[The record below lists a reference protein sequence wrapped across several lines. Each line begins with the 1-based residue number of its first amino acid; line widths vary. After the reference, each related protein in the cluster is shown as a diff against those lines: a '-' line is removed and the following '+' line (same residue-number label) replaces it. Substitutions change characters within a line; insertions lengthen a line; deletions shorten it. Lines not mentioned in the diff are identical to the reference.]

1 MQQLDDAVVVLD
13 GGRQDDLL
21 RLALHLEQL
30 LVHLGQPQARPLGV
44 PPGPDG
50 LDALQVVQLDRLQK
64 ERIEEGRVDQVEV
77 GLGDVEVVE
86 EDADEVLVAAV
97 QGVLEA
103 LDWKCETY
111 LLLKEG
117 KTSTSFVKFMQIYLG
132 SKLGIL

>member
-30 LVHLGQPQARPLGV
+30 LVHLGESQASPLGV
-44 PPGPDG
+44 PPGQDR
-50 LDALQVVQLDRLQK
+50 LDALQVVQLDRLQE
-64 ERIEEGRVDQVEV
+64 ERVEEGRVDQVEV

-103 LDWKCETY
+103 LDGKYETY

-117 KTSTSFVKFMQIYLG
+117 KTTTSFVKSM
-132 SKLGIL
+132 